1 MLLSPAQTFDLII
14 RGGTVVNQSG
24 RVRADVGVVGGKIAF
39 IGDLAAA
46 SAGEVVDA
54 TGLHVIPGVIDSQ
67 VHFREPGPTHKEDL
81 ETGSKAAV
89 LGGVTG
95 VFEMPNTNP
104 TTSTAAMLQDKLDRA
119 AGLKDHG
126 GMHCNH
132 AFYVGGTHANADH
145 LHELERLPGC
155 CGVKVF
161 MGASTGDLLI
171 ADDDGLRRVLNS
183 INRRASFHSEDEARM
198 AERRSLA
205 REGDWTSH
213 IEVRDKEGAIISTK
227 RLIRMARE
235 ANKRIHVLHISTAE
249 EVPILAAN
257 KDLVTCEVLPN
268 HLSIYAPE
276 AYERLQGRV
285 QQNPPIRDYD
295 NAQGLWEGVRQ
306 GVFDVLGTDHAP
318 HTLEEK
324 SMPYP
329 ASPSGMP
336 GVQTLVPVMLDWVSK
351 GAMSLERFVDMT
363 SHGVQRVWGLVGKGR
378 LAVGY
383 DADITIVDLKA
394 KHTITDD
401 QQASRA
407 GWTPYD
413 GREVTGWPT
422 HTIIDGRVVMEAG
435 EVVLAH
441 SGKPYRF
448 AETFAA

>member
-1 MLLSPAQTFDLII
+1 MLLSKTQTFDLLI

-24 RVRADVGVVGGKIAF
+24 VGRADVGVTDGVIAA
-39 IGDLAAA
+39 IGDLGQA

-54 TGLHVIPGVIDSQ
+54 TGLHVLPGVIDSQ

-81 ETGSKAAV
+81 ETGSRAAV

-104 TTSTAAMLQDKLDRA
+104 TTSTEAMLQDKLDRA
-119 AGLKDHG
+119 AGRKDHG

-198 AERRSLA
+198 AERRALA

-213 IEVRDKEGAIISTK
+213 IEVRDKESAIISTE

-268 HLSIYAPE
+268 HLSIYAPD
-276 AYERLQGRV
+276 AYQRLQGRV
-285 QQNPPIRDYD
+285 QQNPPIRDYE

-324 SMPYP
+324 AMPYP

-336 GVQTLVPVMLDWVSK
+336 GVQTLVPLMLDWVSK
-351 GAMSLERFVDMT
+351 GALSLERFVDMT

-394 KHTITDD
+394 KRTIRDED
-401 QQASRA
+401 QATRS
-407 GWTPYD
+407 GWTPYH

-422 HTIIDGRVVMEAG
+422 HTIIDGRVVMAED
-435 EVVLAH
+435 EIVLAH

-448 AETFAA
+448 AETL

>member
-1 MLLSPAQTFDLII
+1 MTQTPAMTFDLLI
-14 RGGTVVNQSG
+14 RGGTIVNHSG
-24 RVRADVGVVGGKIAF
+24 RSVADVGVKDGKIVA
-39 IGDLAAA
+39 IGSLGQA
-46 SAGEVVDA
+46 SAGEVIDA
-54 TGLHVIPGVIDSQ
+54 TGLHVLPGVIDSQ

-81 ETGSKAAV
+81 RAGSMGAV

-119 AGLKDHG
+119 AGKVDHG
-126 GMHCNH
+126 GMFCNH

-145 LHELERLPGC
+145 LNELERLPGC

-171 ADDDGLRRVLNS
+171 ADDEGLRRVLKS

-198 AERRSLA
+198 AERRHLA

-213 IEVRDKEGAIISTK
+213 TDVRDKQSAIISTE

-257 KDLVTCEVLPN
+257 KDLVTCEILPN
-268 HLSIYAPE
+268 HLSIYGPE
-276 AYERLQGRV
+276 AYEQLEGRV
-285 QQNPPIRDYD
+285 QQNPPIRDYE
-295 NAQGLWEGVRQ
+295 NAQGLWEGVRN
-306 GVFDVLGTDHAP
+306 GTFDVMGTDHAP

-336 GVQTLVPVMLDWVSK
+336 GVQTFVPLMLDWVNK
-351 GAMSLERFVDMT
+351 GALSLERFVDLT
-363 SHGVQRVWGLVGKGR
+363 SHGVNRVWGVVGKGR
-378 LAVGY
+378 LAAGY
-383 DADITIVDLKA
+383 DADITIVDMKA
-394 KHTITDD
+394 TRTLRDED
-401 QQASRA
+401 QANRSS
-407 GWTPYD
+407 WTPYH
-413 GREVTGWPT
+413 GREVQGWPT
-422 HTIIDGRVVMEAG
+422 HTIIDGRIVMQEDEIIGEAQ
-435 EVVLAH
+435 
-441 SGKPYRF
+441 GKPYRF
-448 AETFAA
+448 AECL